1 MPSKQIAISTKGK
14 IAYTSDTNNKK
25 EYIHYKHFSGKSPGI
40 IFLSGYMSDMEGN
53 KALALE
59 NLCKELGHSYI
70 RFDYRGH
77 GISDGTLVDGSI
89 SNWTQDT
96 LNILDNIAK
105 GQQILVGSS
114 MGGWIMMLVSLKRKE
129 RISGLIGIASAPD
142 FTEDLL
148 PLQLG
153 KDKIEEIYSQG
164 ECKIVRDDG
173 SENII
178 TKMLLEDGKTN
189 LVLRDKITI
198 DCPVELLH
206 GINDEVVP
214 WETSLGI
221 LDKISSNN
229 VNITLIKNGDHRLS
243 SPSDIQQL
251 KQTVKK
257 MFKTSVS

>member
-1 MPSKQIAISTKGK
+1 MPSKQVAITTKGK
-14 IAYTSDTNNKK
+14 IAYTSNTNNKK
-25 EYIHYKHFSGKSPGI
+25 EYIHYKHLSGKSPGI
-40 IFLSGYMSDMEGN
+40 IFLSGYLSDMEGN

-59 NLCKELGHSYI
+59 ECCKELGHSYT

-89 SNWTQDT
+89 SNWTKDA
-96 LNILDNIAK
+96 LIILDNIAK

-129 RISGLIGIASAPD
+129 RIAGLIGIASAPD

-153 KDKIEEIYSQG
+153 KDKIEEIYSRG
-164 ECKIVRDDG
+164 KCRIARDDG

-189 LVLRDKITI
+189 LVLRDKIII

-206 GINDEVVP
+206 GIDDDVVP
-214 WETSLGI
+214 WKTALII
-221 LDKISSNN
+221 LNKISSTN

-243 SPSDIQQL
+243 RPTDIQQL

-257 MFKTSVS
+257 MFKTNDP